1 MCVLH
6 PSFKQG
12 GNTEGEREREA
23 DEKESGNN
31 EELTATERKK
41 MTGALKVVP
50 TEKRNR
56 RGSKKRRR
64 KGRKRKEKKGRKGR
78 RRGEK
83 RGMILSII
91 IPWEEGEGSKEGG
104 VCSRKKERTDE

>member
-1 MCVLH
+1 MWCVCVCVLR

-31 EELTATERKK
+31 EELMATERKK

-50 TEKRNR
+50 TEKRNK
-56 RGSKKRRR
+56 RGRKKRRR
-64 KGRKRKEKKGRKGR
+64 KGRKRR

-83 RGMILSII
+83 REMTFSII
-91 IPWEEGEGSKEGG
+91 VPWEEGEGSKEGG
-104 VCSRKKERTDE
+104 LCSRKKERTDE